1 VDLLKNLTLGALLSR
16 KHEHG
21 AGDKPRSIG
30 MLGGAI
36 QLDGGSIGMLGGAI
50 TNIQTHGLRKL
61 NKKLIECYMVCY
73 MVLCVFG
80 LLQER
85 WLRMISFRRKKLQ
98 MALAFAIRDFR
109 PG

>member
-1 VDLLKNLTLGALLSR
+1 MMWIFALVLTLALGTNAELCTVEVLYS
-16 KHEHG
+16 
-21 AGDKPRSIG
+21 
-30 MLGGAI
+30 
-36 QLDGGSIGMLGGAI
+36 

-85 WLRMISFRRKKLQ
+85 
-98 MALAFAIRDFR
+98 
-109 PG
+109 